1 MIFGD
6 PGGIIVMILGALM
19 IFSAVKAVKG
29 RSIIRMLNDSTG
41 SAYVIGVAGALAIIL
56 GGIMLFFDPFAPY

>member
-56 GGIMLFFDPFAPY
+56 GGIMLFFDPFTPH